1 LKSDPQDPGGIAMS
15 RPNDA
20 KYSETHEWVMIPK
33 KGDAVIGITDY
44 AVKQLSDLVHL
55 ELPKV
60 GDALEAGTPFGEV
73 ESVKT
78 VADLVSPVS
87 GKVTAVNKEV
97 LDNPDILHEEPY
109 EDGWLI
115 KVKVSEKMDLDSL
128 MDAKEYKE
136 FIEAAEEGGE
146 EEEGEKKKGKG
157 KDEDEVDED
166 DFV

>member
-1 LKSDPQDPGGIAMS
+1 MS
-15 RPNDA
+15 RPSDA
-20 KYSETHEWVMIPK
+20 KYSETHEWVIIPK
-33 KGDAVIGITDY
+33 KGDAVVGITDY

-60 GDALEAGTPFGEV
+60 GDTLEAGTPFGEV

-97 LDNPDILHEEPY
+97 IDNPDILHEEPY

-115 KVKVSEKMDLDSL
+115 KVKITEKADLDSL
-128 MDAKEYKE
+128 MDAKEYQE
-136 FIEAAEEGGE
+136 FIEAAEEEGGE
-146 EEEGEKKKGKG
+146 EEEGRTKKAKGKE
-157 KDEDEVDED
+157 EDDVDED

>member
-1 LKSDPQDPGGIAMS
+1 MS
-15 RPNDA
+15 RPSDA
-20 KYSETHEWVMIPK
+20 KYSQTHEWVMLPK

-115 KVKVSEKMDLDSL
+115 KVKVTEKTDLDSL

-136 FIEAAEEGGE
+136 FIEAAEEEGGE
-146 EEEGEKKKGKG
+146 EDAGEKKKAKG

>member
-1 LKSDPQDPGGIAMS
+1 MT

-20 KYSETHEWVMIPK
+20 KYSETHEWVIIPK

-60 GDALEAGTPFGEV
+60 GDTLEAGTPFGEV

-97 LDNPDILHEEPY
+97 IDNPDILHEEPY

-115 KVKVSEKMDLDSL
+115 KVKVTEKADLDSL
-128 MDAKEYKE
+128 MDVKEYQE
-136 FIEAAEEGGE
+136 FIESAEEEGGE
-146 EEEGEKKKGKG
+146 EEEGRTKKAKGKE
-157 KDEDEVDED
+157 EDDVDED

>member
-1 LKSDPQDPGGIAMS
+1 MS
-15 RPNDA
+15 RPSDA
-20 KYSETHEWVMIPK
+20 KYSETHEWVIIPK

-60 GDALEAGTPFGEV
+60 GDTLEAGTPFGEV

-97 LDNPDILHEEPY
+97 IENPDILHEEPF

-115 KVKVSEKMDLDSL
+115 KVKVTEKSDLESL
-128 MDAKEYKE
+128 MDSKEYQE
-136 FIEAAEEGGE
+136 FIEAAEEGGGE
-146 EEEGEKKKGKG
+146 EEEGRTKKAKG
-157 KDEDEVDED
+157 KDEDDVDED

>member
-1 LKSDPQDPGGIAMS
+1 MS
-15 RPNDA
+15 RPSDA
-20 KYSETHEWVMIPK
+20 KYSETHEWVILPK

-87 GKVTAVNKEV
+87 GKVTAVNTEV

-115 KVKVSEKMDLDSL
+115 KVKVTEKADLDSL
-128 MDAKEYKE
+128 MDAKEYQE
-136 FIEAAEEGGE
+136 FIESAEEEGGE
-146 EEEGEKKKGKG
+146 EEEGRAKKAKGKE
-157 KDEDEVDED
+157 EDEVDED

>member
-1 LKSDPQDPGGIAMS
+1 MT
-15 RPNDA
+15 RPSDA
-20 KYSETHEWVMIPK
+20 KYSETHEWVMLPK

-60 GDALEAGTPFGEV
+60 GDTLEAGTPFGEV

-97 LDNPDILHEEPY
+97 IDNPDILHEEPY

-115 KVKVSEKMDLDSL
+115 KVKVTEKADLDSL
-128 MDAKEYKE
+128 MDAKEYQE
-136 FIEAAEEGGE
+136 FIESAEEEGGE
-146 EEEGEKKKGKG
+146 EEEGRAKKAKGKE
-157 KDEDEVDED
+157 EDDVDED

>member
-1 LKSDPQDPGGIAMS
+1 MT

-20 KYSETHEWVMIPK
+20 RYSETHEWVMTPK

-60 GDALEAGTPFGEV
+60 GDTLEAGTPFGEV

-97 LDNPDILHEEPY
+97 IDNPDILHEEPF

-115 KVKVSEKMDLDSL
+115 KVKVTEKADLDSL
-128 MDAKEYKE
+128 MDAKEYQE
-136 FIEAAEEGGE
+136 FIDASEAEDEGDEEGPA
-146 EEEGEKKKGKG
+146 KKSKG